1 MMVMKSIL
9 GVTVLK
15 ISCNGLGIAEGR
27 DLEHESFNLAQM
39 PNRSTKDCLKK
50 YVLVK
55 NSLYICIMKRQ
66 IQSYISEEDYS
77 KLKLIAEKEGL
88 LFATLIRQI
97 IINFLKTKNND

>member
-1 MMVMKSIL
+1 MGHNGLRL
-9 GVTVLK
+9 GVCYFALQTLQAVRKFIGK
-15 ISCNGLGIAEGR
+15 IK
-27 DLEHESFNLAQM
+27 F
-39 PNRSTKDCLKK
+39 
-50 YVLVK
+50 VLVK

-97 IINFLKTKNND
+97 ILNYLKTKNV

>member
-1 MMVMKSIL
+1 MSVIL
-9 GVTVLK
+9 PCRYFKFTTILIGK
-15 ISCNGLGIAEGR
+15 IK
-27 DLEHESFNLAQM
+27 F
-39 PNRSTKDCLKK
+39 
-50 YVLVK
+50 VLVK

-97 IINFLKTKNND
+97 ILNYLKTKKI